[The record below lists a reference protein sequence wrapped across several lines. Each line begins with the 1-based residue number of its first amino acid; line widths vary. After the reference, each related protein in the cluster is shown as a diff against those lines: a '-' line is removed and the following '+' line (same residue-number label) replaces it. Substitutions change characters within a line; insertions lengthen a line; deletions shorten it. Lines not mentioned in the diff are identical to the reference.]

1 MTDTATWYFNE
12 HEFTNLDSLTD
23 FIFSED
29 FVKYAKRKIC
39 INPAKYNMDF
49 NPTSK
54 TFKLFYIEHRFATYD
69 SHPSYKTSVEATFHY
84 NMLLKI
90 DGAWKIKAEE
100 KGSEDEECVKILT
113 KAISYILKKELS
125 EEDIQEFNEK
135 IDKYFENLKEGKLQH
150 ADL

>member
-1 MTDTATWYFNE
+1 
-12 HEFTNLDSLTD
+12 
-23 FIFSED
+23 
-29 FVKYAKRKIC
+29 
-39 INPAKYNMDF
+39 MDF
-49 NPTSK
+49 NPTGK
-54 TFKLFYIEHRFATYD
+54 TFKLFCIEHRFTTYD
-69 SHPSYKTSVEATFHY
+69 GHPSYKTSVEATFHY

-125 EEDIQEFNEK
+125 EEDIQEFNKK

-150 ADL
+150 ANL